1 MSKPEL
7 PGNQSLEEI
16 LASIRKTLHDDRPDE
31 GLSKLDN
38 MPSAAQDEPPAAVNG
53 SAINGA
59 DSLPNRLADALNGTG
74 NGHAETDLTDLLA
87 SELPSPVLAPKPQIG
102 NDTRDAPWF
111 LSRGPL
117 TGDGGAKPAAAT
129 ARAEPRLPSTPA
141 REEIALTRPE
151 TLRRSFPPL
160 FGAGE
165 ANPARPA
172 DIPFDRPKP
181 AEPASATPARAE
193 TPVVPT
199 PAVTEKILAAA
210 SPAVLAQEPVVEAAK
225 PAAPV
230 EPKARVAE
238 PVAPV
243 MEKAAVPPEPV
254 VEVAPVVREAPVP
267 EAAAAGATEVAE
279 TIEAAPVQ
287 DKPDAA
293 AALQGQPLQ
302 EVIARLLEPV
312 IQQWLEA
319 HLPGM
324 VEAAIREEVERQFK
338 KPRSELRI

>member
-38 MPSAAQDEPPAAVNG
+38 QPSAAQDEPPAPTNG
-53 SAINGA
+53 SGAQGA
-59 DSLPNRLADALNGTG
+59 DTLPNRLADALNGTG
-74 NGHAETDLTDLLA
+74 NGHTEEDLTDLLA
-87 SELPSPVLAPKPQIG
+87 SELPSPLLAPKPQIG

-111 LSRGPL
+111 LSRNPV
-117 TGDGGAKPAAAT
+117 TNDGVAKPAATA
-129 ARAEPRLPSTPA
+129 ARAEPRLPSAPA
-141 REEIALTRPE
+141 ASEEISLTRPE

-165 ANPARPA
+165 ASPARPA

-181 AEPASATPARAE
+181 AEPVSATPARAE

-210 SPAVLAQEPVVEAAK
+210 SPATLAQEPVVEAAK

-230 EPKARVAE
+230 ETKVHTAE
-238 PVAPV
+238 PIAPV
-243 MEKAAVPPEPV
+243 VEKAAVLPEPV
-254 VEVAPVVREAPVP
+254 VEVAPVVREAPVA
-267 EAAAAGATEVAE
+267 EMAAAADVAE
-279 TIEAAPVQ
+279 TVEAAPAQ
-287 DKPDAA
+287 TRPDAA

-324 VEAAIREEVERQFK
+324 VETAIREEVERQFK

>member
-38 MPSAAQDEPPAAVNG
+38 MPPAGQDEPPAPTNG
-53 SAINGA
+53 SGPQGA
-59 DSLPNRLADALNGTG
+59 DTLPNRLADALNGTD
-74 NGHAETDLTDLLA
+74 NGHAEQDLTDLLA
-87 SELPSPVLAPKPQIG
+87 SELPSPLQAPKPQIG

-111 LSRGPL
+111 LSRNPV
-117 TGDGGAKPAAAT
+117 TNDGGAKPAAT
-129 ARAEPRLPSTPA
+129 PTTRAEPRVPSAPA
-141 REEIALTRPE
+141 SEEISLTRPE

-165 ANPARPA
+165 ASPARPA
-172 DIPFDRPKP
+172 DIPFDRLKP
-181 AEPASATPARAE
+181 AEPVNATPTRAE

-210 SPAVLAQEPVVEAAK
+210 SPATLAQEPVVEAAK

-230 EPKARVAE
+230 ETKARAAE
-238 PVAPV
+238 PVVPV
-243 MEKAAVPPEPV
+243 VVKAAILPEPM
-254 VEVAPVVREAPVP
+254 VEVAPMVREAPVA
-267 EAAAAGATEVAE
+267 EVAAAADVAE
-279 TIEAAPVQ
+279 AVGTAP
-287 DKPDAA
+287 KPDAA

-338 KPRSELRI
+338 KPRSELKI

>member
-38 MPSAAQDEPPAAVNG
+38 MPSPVQDEPPAPANG
-53 SAINGA
+53 SA
-59 DSLPNRLADALNGTG
+59 DTLPNRLADALNGTG
-74 NGHAETDLTDLLA
+74 NGHAEQDLTDLLA
-87 SELPSPVLAPKPQIG
+87 SELPSPLQAPKPQID
-102 NDTRDAPWF
+102 NDTRDVPWF
-111 LSRGPL
+111 LSRSPL
-117 TGDGGAKPAAAT
+117 TGDGAAKPATAAT
-129 ARAEPRLPSTPA
+129 ARAEPRLPSAPA
-141 REEIALTRPE
+141 SEEISLTRPE

-165 ANPARPA
+165 ASPARPA

-181 AEPASATPARAE
+181 AEPVSATPARAE
-193 TPVVPT
+193 TPIVPT

-210 SPAVLAQEPVVEAAK
+210 SPATLVQEPV
-225 PAAPV
+225 APV
-230 EPKARVAE
+230 ETKTRAAE

-243 MEKAAVPPEPV
+243 VEKAAVLPEPV
-254 VEVAPVVREAPVP
+254 VEVAPVVREAAVA
-267 EAAAAGATEVAE
+267 EMGAAADVAATV
-279 TIEAAPVQ
+279 EAAPMQ
-287 DKPDAA
+287 AKPDAA
-293 AALQGQPLQ
+293 AALQGEPLQ

-319 HLPGM
+319 NLPGM

>member
-16 LASIRKTLHDDRPDE
+16 LASIRKTLSDDRPDE

-38 MPSAAQDEPPAAVNG
+38 PRSAVQDEAPAPING
-53 SAINGA
+53 SGAHGA
-59 DSLPNRLADALNGTG
+59 DSLPNRLADALNGTD
-74 NGHAETDLTDLLA
+74 NGHTEEDLTDLLA
-87 SELPSPVLAPKPQIG
+87 SELPSPLLAPKPQIG

-111 LSRGPL
+111 LSRNPV
-117 TGDGGAKPAAAT
+117 TNDGGAKSAPAA
-129 ARAEPRLPSTPA
+129 ARAEPRLPPA
-141 REEIALTRPE
+141 PASEEISLTRPE

-165 ANPARPA
+165 ASPARPA

-181 AEPASATPARAE
+181 AEPVSATPARAE

-210 SPAVLAQEPVVEAAK
+210 SPAKPVQEPVVEAAK
-225 PAAPV
+225 PAVPV
-230 EPKARVAE
+230 ETKARAAE

-243 MEKAAVPPEPV
+243 VEKAAILPEPV
-254 VEVAPVVREAPVP
+254 VEVAPVVRQAPVA
-267 EAAAAGATEVAE
+267 EVVVAADVAE
-279 TIEAAPVQ
+279 TVEAAPVQ
-287 DKPDAA
+287 AKPDAA

>member
-38 MPSAAQDEPPAAVNG
+38 MPSAGQDEPPAPTNG
-53 SAINGA
+53 SGA
-59 DSLPNRLADALNGTG
+59 PSADTLPNRLADALNGTG
-74 NGHAETDLTDLLA
+74 NGDAEEDLTDLLA
-87 SELPSPVLAPKPQIG
+87 SELPSPLQAPKPQIG

-111 LSRGPL
+111 LSRNPV
-117 TGDGGAKPAAAT
+117 TNDGGAKPAAAP
-129 ARAEPRLPSTPA
+129 ARAEPRLPSAPA
-141 REEIALTRPE
+141 SEEISLTRPE

-165 ANPARPA
+165 ASPARPA

-181 AEPASATPARAE
+181 AEPVNTTPARAE

-210 SPAVLAQEPVVEAAK
+210 SPATLAQEPVVEAAK
-225 PAAPV
+225 PAGPV
-230 EPKARVAE
+230 ETKARAAE

-243 MEKAAVPPEPV
+243 VEKAAILPEPV
-254 VEVAPVVREAPVP
+254 VEVAPVVREAPVA
-267 EAAAAGATEVAE
+267 EVAAAADVAQ
-279 TIEAAPVQ
+279 TVEAAPVQ
-287 DKPDAA
+287 ARPDAA

>member
-16 LASIRKTLHDDRPDE
+16 LASIRKTLSDDRPDE

-38 MPSAAQDEPPAAVNG
+38 LPSTAQDEPPAP
-53 SAINGA
+53 INGGGA
-59 DSLPNRLADALNGTG
+59 HGSDTLPNRLADALNGTG
-74 NGHAETDLTDLLA
+74 DGHAEGDLTDLLA
-87 SELPSPVLAPKPQIG
+87 GELPSPLLAPKPQIG

-111 LSRGPL
+111 LSRNPL
-117 TGDGGAKPAAAT
+117 TGDGGAKPAAAP
-129 ARAEPRLPSTPA
+129 ARAEPRQPSVPA
-141 REEIALTRPE
+141 SEEISLTRPE
-151 TLRRSFPPL
+151 TLRRTFPPL
-160 FGAGE
+160 FGAGD
-165 ANPARPA
+165 ASPARPA

-181 AEPASATPARAE
+181 AEPVSATPARAE
-193 TPVVPT
+193 TPVVAT

-210 SPAVLAQEPVVEAAK
+210 SPATLVQEPV
-225 PAAPV
+225 APV
-230 EPKARVAE
+230 ETKTRAAE

-243 MEKAAVPPEPV
+243 VEKAAVLPEPV
-254 VEVAPVVREAPVP
+254 VEVAPVVREAPAP
-267 EAAAAGATEVAE
+267 EVAAGVAG
-279 TIEAAPVQ
+279 TAEAAPAQ
-287 DKPDAA
+287 ARPDAA

-319 HLPGM
+319 HLPSM
-324 VEAAIREEVERQFK
+324 VETAIREEVERQFK